1 MNLFAEAWA
10 WIFSA
15 EPLAGGDG
23 LWQAIAWHLAYTFA
37 AVAVAALLAVPIGWW
52 IGHTG
57 RGREAAVVVSGA
69 ARAVPSFG
77 LLVLLV
83 LLFGVLHKPL
93 AAIISYVL
101 LAIPSLLAGAYSGFE
116 AVERPVVSAARAVG
130 MTEGQI
136 LRRVEIPL
144 GLPLLL
150 GGVRAAVLQV
160 VATVTIG
167 AYVGLGGIGQYI
179 IAGIPLRRYD
189 MVLGGA
195 LVLAAT
201 ALLLDGVGAL
211 AQRLAVPRGIRAQR
225 SAGAA
230 GPILSTKGRR
240 PAPRIP
246 SASDPAKDGT

>member
-1 MNLFAEAWA
+1 MTLLADAWA
-10 WIFSA
+10 WLFSA

-23 LWQAIAWHLAYTFA
+23 LWVAIGWHLAYTFA
-37 AVAVAALLAVPIGWW
+37 AVAIAALLAVPVGWW

-57 RGREAAVVVSGA
+57 RGREIAVIVSGA

-83 LLFGVLHKPL
+83 LLFGVLHKPI
-93 AAIISYVL
+93 AALISYVL
-101 LAIPSLLAGAYSGFE
+101 LAIPSLLAGAYAGCES
-116 AVERPVVSAARAVG
+116 VERPVIGAARAVG

-136 LRRVEIPL
+136 LRRVEIPI

-167 AYVGLGGIGQYI
+167 AYVGLGGLGQYI

-195 LVLAAT
+195 LLLAAT
-201 ALLLDGVGAL
+201 ALLLDGAGAL
-211 AQRLAVPRGIRAQR
+211 AQRLAVPRGIRVQH
-225 SAGAA
+225 SADPSRAIA
-230 GPILSTKGRR
+230 STRGRR
-240 PAPRIP
+240 HGR
-246 SASDPAKDGT
+246 